1 MLADSIWHPSPNFGP
16 RRDGL
21 TPQLV
26 VLHYTAMTDLGEV
39 LERLCTPE
47 HEVSCHY
54 LIDEN
59 GRLFTLVDGTMRAW
73 HAGAGSWAGVSD
85 INSRSIGIELLNSGR
100 MRFSEAQMHRLE
112 VLLDCVMDRWRIAP
126 HGVIG
131 HSDMAPARKQDPGRF
146 FDWQRLAQ
154 KGLSVWPDAS
164 IGRDTADFAQTAA
177 QFGYP
182 VNEAGVDAVLEVFR
196 QRFRPWHVGLLD
208 ATDCAMMD
216 DLATRFSA
224 RSLSLT

>member
-16 RRDGL
+16 RRDEL

-26 VLHYTAMTDLGEV
+26 VLHYTAMTDLDEV
-39 LERLCTPE
+39 LKRLCTPE

-54 LIDEN
+54 LIDDD
-59 GRLFTLVDGTMRAW
+59 GRLFTLVDGAMRAW
-73 HAGAGSWAGVSD
+73 HAGAGMWAGVDD
-85 INSRSIGIELLNSGR
+85 INSRSIGIEMLNSGR
-100 MRFSEAQMHRLE
+100 ERFSEAQMLRLE
-112 VLLDCVMDRWRIAP
+112 VVLASLMDRWCIAR

-131 HSDMAPARKQDPGRF
+131 HSDMAPVRKKDPGRF

-164 IGRDTADFAQTAA
+164 LGRGTAEFEQTAA

-182 VNEAGVDAVLEVFR
+182 VSEVGVDAVFDAFR
-196 QRFRPWHVGLLD
+196 QRFRPRHVGPFD
-208 ATDCAMMD
+208 ATDRAMMD